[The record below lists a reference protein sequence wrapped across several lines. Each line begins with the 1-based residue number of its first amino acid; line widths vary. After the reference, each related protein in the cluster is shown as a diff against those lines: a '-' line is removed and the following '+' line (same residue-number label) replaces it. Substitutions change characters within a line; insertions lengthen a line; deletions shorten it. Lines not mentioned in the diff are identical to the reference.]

1 VGIERV
7 ALTAGVAEGV
17 GEPGSSTS
25 GEAVV
30 CTVRLRVCGG
40 NGFGEDIRES
50 VGELAGGA
58 RGGKL
63 QANTAETRP
72 RRRIKNRRIR
82 GRFFISL

>member
-1 VGIERV
+1 M
-7 ALTAGVAEGV
+7 
-17 GEPGSSTS
+17 
-25 GEAVV
+25 
-30 CTVRLRVCGG
+30 
-40 NGFGEDIRES
+40 RES